1 MELWGCGSWLRPG
14 GVHRPRFS
22 LLLARASPPAQTMK
36 SWDPSLLTGL
46 LCWLPCPRGRL
57 SGSPPTTNQRLQ
69 VLIAGWV
76 LRESQSSAFI
86 SVGRWGGRDAGSL
99 LSTEIVTGIELER
112 LQVSPLLIKRS
123 FFLYQAGLFFWK
135 GIHFKKG
142 YKEEGS

>member
-1 MELWGCGSWLRPG
+1 MGLWELAEAWWCPQAQ
-14 GVHRPRFS
+14 V
-22 LLLARASPPAQTMK
+22 LLALGQSQP
-36 SWDPSLLTGL
+36 
-46 LCWLPCPRGRL
+46 
-57 SGSPPTTNQRLQ
+57 SGSDYEILGPQPSNWASVLAAVSQRKAVREPTHNKSEAAGSYSWMGPQREPVQ
-69 VLIAGWV
+69 C
-76 LRESQSSAFI
+76 FYFM
-86 SVGRWGGRDAGSL
+86 GRWGGRDAGSL